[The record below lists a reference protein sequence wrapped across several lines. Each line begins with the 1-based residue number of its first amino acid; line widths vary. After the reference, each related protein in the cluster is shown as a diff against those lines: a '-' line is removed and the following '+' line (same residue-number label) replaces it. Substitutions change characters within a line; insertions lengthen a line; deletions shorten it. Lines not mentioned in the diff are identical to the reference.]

1 MKRISLLSAG
11 PPRVKIVIIYREAS
25 SAYVRDFVYGAQI

>member
-11 PPRVKIVIIYREAS
+11 PPRVKIVIIHRAAL
-25 SAYVRDFVYGAQI
+25 SAYVQNFVYGV